1 MFLNGGG
8 VDLPLTIDT
17 SVLTRSNTPTLT
29 AFNPLTATPAQ
40 GTNWQIG
47 PNFGQALSR
56 FGYESPRE
64 LRVTFGVRF

>member
-17 SVLTRSNTPTLT
+17 SVLTRSNTPSLA
-29 AFNPLTATPAQ
+29 AFNPLATTPAQ
-40 GTNWQIG
+40 GANWQTG

-56 FGYESPRE
+56 FAYESPRE
-64 LRVTFGVRF
+64 FRVTFGVRF